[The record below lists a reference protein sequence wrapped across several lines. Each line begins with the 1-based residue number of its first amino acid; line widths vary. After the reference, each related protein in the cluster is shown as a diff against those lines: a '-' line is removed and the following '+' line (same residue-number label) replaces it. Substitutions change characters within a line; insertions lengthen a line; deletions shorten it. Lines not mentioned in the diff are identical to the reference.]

1 MSHAYPPMTFG
12 GEHRFDHW
20 VAEGVLHREE
30 VIEPF
35 DSPGNRYLGHRTVF
49 YTPKGEEWRI
59 RAHKLIWQAS
69 ARSGG
74 WNEHLERLEGMLF
87 GYEDWQNDWWIDRQR
102 GRGRFDGLPFCCP
115 VTMAGLAWMEA
126 AGFRALPA
134 VEDEGLMI
142 ASYHADAKNDL
153 QARMLES
160 EDSVALVRFNLPG
173 QEAKNFIDLRNH
185 GPWRVGAERIHE
197 LNKHLRGSVAVVAH
211 RNESG

>member
-87 GYEDWQNDWWIDRQR
+87 GYEDWQNDWWINHRILGGGFGGAR
-102 GRGRFDGLPFCCP
+102 LCCA
-115 VTMAGLAWMEA
+115 VGAAGLAWIEA
-126 AGFRALPA
+126 AGFRALPPIDKPA
-134 VEDEGLMI
+134 LIITD
-142 ASYHADAKNDL
+142 YDA
-153 QARMLES
+153 A
-160 EDSVALVRFNLPG
+160 
-173 QEAKNFIDLRNH
+173 
-185 GPWRVGAERIHE
+185 
-197 LNKHLRGSVAVVAH
+197 
-211 RNESG
+211 

>member
-74 WNEHLERLEGMLF
+74 WNEHLER
-87 GYEDWQNDWWIDRQR
+87 
-102 GRGRFDGLPFCCP
+102 
-115 VTMAGLAWMEA
+115 LAWMEA